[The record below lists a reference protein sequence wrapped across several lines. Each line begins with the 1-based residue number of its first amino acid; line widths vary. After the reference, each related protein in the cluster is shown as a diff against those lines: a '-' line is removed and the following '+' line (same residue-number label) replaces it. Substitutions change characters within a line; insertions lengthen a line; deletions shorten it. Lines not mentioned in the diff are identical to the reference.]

1 MDPQQIVRIVPFLAP
16 VFIVVLWFAVCVL
29 LGALSGWYRLT
40 AAFPDRDEAPILRL
54 RGQSGRMGAAAN
66 LDHVLTLSV
75 CPSGLRV
82 GILRIFGP
90 FCRDFLVPW
99 QSITLARKSIL
110 FGTLVELRFGMPV
123 IGRLGLR
130 ESTAAKLAEA
140 AGSRWPEDMAVPPQP
155 PQGVVNRRR

>member
-16 VFIVVLWFAVCVL
+16 VLVVVLWFATAVL
-29 LGALSGWYRLT
+29 LGAFSGWYRLM

-54 RGQSGRMGAAAN
+54 RGQSGRVGGAVN

-82 GILRIFGP
+82 GILPVFGP

-99 QSITLARKSIL
+99 QSITLARRPIL
-110 FGTLVELRFGMPV
+110 FGTLVELRFGAPV
-123 IGRLGLR
+123 IGRLGVR
-130 ESTAAKLAEA
+130 EGTAARLAEA
-140 AGSRWPEDMAVPPQP
+140 AGSRWPEEVAAPPRA
-155 PQGVVNRRR
+155 PQGVVSRRR